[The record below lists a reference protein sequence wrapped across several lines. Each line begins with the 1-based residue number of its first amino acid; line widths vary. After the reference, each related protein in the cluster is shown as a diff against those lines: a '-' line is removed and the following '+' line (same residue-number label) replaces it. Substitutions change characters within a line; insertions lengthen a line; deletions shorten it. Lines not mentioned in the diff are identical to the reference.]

1 MNRRARMLEA
11 LGVSNE
17 WRLRGVEPVEPAA
30 VAVVEAEAADMG
42 PVAGTVELAVADAL
56 APRIEAPPVAVAE
69 VVPVAAPAAAA
80 VATVAEVPIEPIEP
94 IDPVAPRAQRIAAFD
109 WAQLEAAVSGCT
121 ACKLCER
128 RTQTVFGVGDRQAD
142 WMLIGEAPGEQ
153 EDRQGEPFVGQ
164 AGKLLDSMLRAIGLS
179 RETGVFIANV
189 LKCRPPG
196 NRDPEPDEVAM
207 CDPYLKRQIALIKPR
222 VIIVLG
228 RFAAQSLLQTQTP
241 VGKLRGKVH
250 EVDGVPVVVTY
261 HPAYLLRTLTDKAR
275 AWEDLCLARK
285 VYTERGGA

>member
-17 WRLRGVEPVEPAA
+17 WKLRGVEPPAA
-30 VAVVEAEAADMG
+30 PAIEAEMAEM
-42 PVAGTVELAVADAL
+42 VEVAVADEPAPFIIEPSVVEPRAVVSEAQPPMAL
-56 APRIEAPPVAVAE
+56 AAAPVADISVAPE
-69 VVPVAAPAAAA
+69 L
-80 VATVAEVPIEPIEP
+80 
-94 IDPVAPRAQRIAAFD
+94 PRAQRIAAFD

-128 RTQTVFGVGDRQAD
+128 RTQTVFGVGDRQAE

-164 AGKLLDSMLRAIGLS
+164 AGKLLDSMLRAVGLS

-207 CDPYLKRQIALIKPR
+207 CDPYLKRQIALVKPR

>member
-17 WRLRGVEPVEPAA
+17 WHLRGVEPVEPA
-30 VAVVEAEAADMG
+30 EAADMA
-42 PVAGTVELAVADAL
+42 PVAGTVELAVADAP

-80 VATVAEVPIEPIEP
+80 VATVAEVPIEPI
-94 IDPVAPRAQRIAAFD
+94 DSVAPRAQRIAAFD

>member
-30 VAVVEAEAADMG
+30 AAVVEAEAADMA

-56 APRIEAPPVAVAE
+56 APRIEASLVAVAE
-69 VVPVAAPAAAA
+69 VVPVAVPAAAAAAA
-80 VATVAEVPIEPIEP
+80 VATVADDP
-94 IDPVAPRAQRIAAFD
+94 IDLVAPRAQRIAAFD

-128 RTQTVFGVGDRQAD
+128 RTQTVFGVGDCQAD

-285 VYTERGGA
+285 IYTGRGGA

>member
-17 WRLRGVEPVEPAA
+17 WRLRGVEPAA
-30 VAVVEAEAADMG
+30 VAVAEAEAADMV
-42 PVAGTVELAVADAL
+42 PIAGAVEAAVADAP
-56 APRIEAPPVAVAE
+56 APRIEASPVVVAE
-69 VVPVAAPAAAA
+69 VVPVAAPAAA
-80 VATVAEVPIEPIEP
+80 VATVADVPTDSTDST
-94 IDPVAPRAQRIAAFD
+94 DPVAPRAQRIAAFD

-222 VIIVLG
+222 VIVVLG

-285 VYTERGGA
+285 VYTERGGV

>member
-17 WRLRGVEPVEPAA
+17 WRLRGVEPAA
-30 VAVVEAEAADMG
+30 VAVVEAEAADMV
-42 PVAGTVELAVADAL
+42 PIAGAVEAAVADAP
-56 APRIEAPPVAVAE
+56 APRIEASPVVVAE
-69 VVPVAAPAAAA
+69 VVPVAAPAAA
-80 VATVAEVPIEPIEP
+80 VATVADVPTDSTDST
-94 IDPVAPRAQRIAAFD
+94 DPVAPRAQRIAAFD

-179 RETGVFIANV
+179 RETDVFIANV

-222 VIIVLG
+222 VIVVLG

-285 VYTERGGA
+285 VYTERGGV

>member
-17 WRLRGVEPVEPAA
+17 WRLRGVEPAA
-30 VAVVEAEAADMG
+30 VAVVQAEAADMV
-42 PVAGTVELAVADAL
+42 PIAGAVEAAVADAP
-56 APRIEAPPVAVAE
+56 APRIEASPVVVAE

-80 VATVAEVPIEPIEP
+80 AAATVADVPTDST
-94 IDPVAPRAQRIAAFD
+94 DPVAPRTQRIAAFD

-222 VIIVLG
+222 VIVVLG

-285 VYTERGGA
+285 VYAERGGV

>member
-17 WRLRGVEPVEPAA
+17 WRLRGVEPAA
-30 VAVVEAEAADMG
+30 VAVVEAEAADMV
-42 PVAGTVELAVADAL
+42 PIAGAVEAAVADAP
-56 APRIEAPPVAVAE
+56 APRIEASPVVVAE

-80 VATVAEVPIEPIEP
+80 AATVADVPTDSTDST
-94 IDPVAPRAQRIAAFD
+94 DPVAPRTQRIAAFD

-222 VIIVLG
+222 VIVVLG

-285 VYTERGGA
+285 VYAERGGV

>member
-17 WRLRGVEPVEPAA
+17 WRLRGVEPPAA
-30 VAVVEAEAADMG
+30 PAIEAER
-42 PVAGTVELAVADAL
+42 VEVAVADEP
-56 APRIEAPPVAVAE
+56 APFIIEPPVIEPRVVVSEAEPPPMAPPAA
-69 VVPVAAPAAAA
+69 PVAD
-80 VATVAEVPIEPIEP
+80 I
-94 IDPVAPRAQRIAAFD
+94 PVAPELPRAQRIAAFD

-164 AGKLLDSMLRAIGLS
+164 AGKLLDSMLRAVGLS

-207 CDPYLKRQIALIKPR
+207 CDPYLKRQIALVKPR

-228 RFAAQSLLQTQTP
+228 RFPAQSLLQTQTP
-241 VGKLRGKVH
+241 VGKLRGRVH

-285 VYTERGGA
+285 VYAERGGA

>member
-17 WRLRGVEPVEPAA
+17 WRLRGVEAPAA
-30 VAVVEAEAADMG
+30 AVVEAEVAEVIELVEPAMADE
-42 PVAGTVELAVADAL
+42 PAPLIAPPIAVADV
-56 APRIEAPPVAVAE
+56 APPVALA
-69 VVPVAAPAAAA
+69 AAP
-80 VATVAEVPIEPIEP
+80 VAEVPV
-94 IDPVAPRAQRIAAFD
+94 DPALPRAQRIAAFD

-207 CDPYLKRQIALIKPR
+207 CDPYLKRQIALVKPR

-285 VYTERGGA
+285 VYVERGGA

>member
-17 WRLRGVEPVEPAA
+17 WRLRGVEPVEPA
-30 VAVVEAEAADMG
+30 EAADMA

-69 VVPVAAPAAAA
+69 VVPVAAPAAVA
-80 VATVAEVPIEPIEP
+80 VAAAAAAAAAAVAEVPIEPI
-94 IDPVAPRAQRIAAFD
+94 DPVVPRAQRIAAFD

>member
-17 WRLRGVEPVEPAA
+17 WRLRGVEPAA
-30 VAVVEAEAADMG
+30 VAVVEAEAADMV
-42 PVAGTVELAVADAL
+42 PIAGAVEAAVADAP
-56 APRIEAPPVAVAE
+56 APRIEASPVVVAE
-69 VVPVAAPAAAA
+69 VVLVAAPAAAA
-80 VATVAEVPIEPIEP
+80 ATVADVPTDSTDST
-94 IDPVAPRAQRIAAFD
+94 DPVAPRAQRIAAFD

-222 VIIVLG
+222 VIVVLG

-275 AWEDLCLARK
+275 AWEDLCLASK
-285 VYTERGGA
+285 VYTERGGV

>member
-1 MNRRARMLEA
+1 MNRRSRMLEA
-11 LGVSNE
+11 LGVSTE
-17 WRLRGVEPVEPAA
+17 WTLRGTVPVAQ
-30 VAVVEAEAADMG
+30 EAAD
-42 PVAGTVELAVADAL
+42 VE
-56 APRIEAPPVAVAE
+56 VAVAE
-69 VVPVAAPAAAA
+69 PVGIAAETTVAAVAAEPLVTQVEVPVADASS
-80 VATVAEVPIEPIEP
+80 ESI
-94 IDPVAPRAQRIAAFD
+94 APRAERIAAFD

-121 ACKLCER
+121 SCKLCER
-128 RTQTVFGVGDRQAD
+128 RTQTVFGVGDRQAE

-153 EDRQGEPFVGQ
+153 EDKQGEPFVGQ
-164 AGKLLDSMLRAIGLS
+164 AGKLLDSMLRSIGLA
-179 RETGVFIANV
+179 RERGVFIANV

-207 CDPYLKRQIALIKPR
+207 CDPYLKRQIALVKPR
-222 VIIVLG
+222 VIVVLG

-250 EVDGVPVVVTY
+250 EVEGVPVVVTY

-285 VYTERGGA
+285 VYAERA

>member
-17 WRLRGVEPVEPAA
+17 WRLRGVELPAA
-30 VAVVEAEAADMG
+30 AVVEAEAAER
-42 PVAGTVELAVADAL
+42 VEAVVADAP
-56 APRIEAPPVAVAE
+56 APLIEPPVAVAE
-69 VVPVAAPAAAA
+69 VVPPVAPAAAP
-80 VATVAEVPIEPIEP
+80 VAEIPA
-94 IDPVAPRAQRIAAFD
+94 DSALPRAQRIAAFD

-179 RETGVFIANV
+179 RERGVFIANV

-207 CDPYLKRQIALIKPR
+207 CDPYLKRQIALVKPR

-285 VYTERGGA
+285 VYAERGGA

>member
-17 WRLRGVEPVEPAA
+17 WRLRGVEPAA
-30 VAVVEAEAADMG
+30 VAVVEAEAADMV
-42 PVAGTVELAVADAL
+42 PIAGAVEAAVADAP
-56 APRIEAPPVAVAE
+56 APRIEASPVVVAE
-69 VVPVAAPAAAA
+69 VVPVAAPAAA
-80 VATVAEVPIEPIEP
+80 VATVADVPTDSTDST
-94 IDPVAPRAQRIAAFD
+94 DPVAPRAQRIAAFD

-222 VIIVLG
+222 VIVVLG

-285 VYTERGGA
+285 VYAERGGV

>member
-30 VAVVEAEAADMG
+30 AAVVEAEAADMA

-56 APRIEAPPVAVAE
+56 APRIEASLVAVAE
-69 VVPVAAPAAAA
+69 VVPVAVPAAAAA
-80 VATVAEVPIEPIEP
+80 VATVADDP
-94 IDPVAPRAQRIAAFD
+94 IDLVAPRAQRIAAFD

-285 VYTERGGA
+285 IYTGRGGA

>member
-17 WRLRGVEPVEPAA
+17 WRLRGVEPAA
-30 VAVVEAEAADMG
+30 VAVVEAEAADMV
-42 PVAGTVELAVADAL
+42 PIAGAVEAAVADAP
-56 APRIEAPPVAVAE
+56 APRIEASPVVVAE
-69 VVPVAAPAAAA
+69 VVPVAAPAAA
-80 VATVAEVPIEPIEP
+80 VATVADVPTDSTDST
-94 IDPVAPRAQRIAAFD
+94 DPVAPRAQRIAAFD

-179 RETGVFIANV
+179 RETDVFIANV

-222 VIIVLG
+222 VIVVLG

-285 VYTERGGA
+285 VYTEHGGV

>member
-1 MNRRARMLEA
+1 MLEA

-17 WRLRGVEPVEPAA
+17 WRLRGVEPPA
-30 VAVVEAEAADMG
+30 VAVVEAEAADMA
-42 PVAGTVELAVADAL
+42 PVVGAVEVAVADAP
-56 APRIEAPPVAVAE
+56 APRIEASPVAVAE
-69 VVPVAAPAAAA
+69 VVPVAAPAAA
-80 VATVAEVPIEPIEP
+80 VATVADVPI
-94 IDPVAPRAQRIAAFD
+94 DSVAPRAQRIAAFD

-222 VIIVLG
+222 VIVVLG

-285 VYTERGGA
+285 VYAERGGV

>member
-17 WRLRGVEPVEPAA
+17 WRLRGVEPAA
-30 VAVVEAEAADMG
+30 VAVVEAEAADMV
-42 PVAGTVELAVADAL
+42 PIAGAVEAAVADAP
-56 APRIEAPPVAVAE
+56 APRIEASPVVVAE

-80 VATVAEVPIEPIEP
+80 AATVADVPTDSTDST
-94 IDPVAPRAQRIAAFD
+94 DPVAPRAQRIAAFD

-222 VIIVLG
+222 VIVVLG

-285 VYTERGGA
+285 VYTERGGV

>member
-17 WRLRGVEPVEPAA
+17 WRLRGVEPVEPA
-30 VAVVEAEAADMG
+30 EAADMA
-42 PVAGTVELAVADAL
+42 PVAGTVELAVADAP

-69 VVPVAAPAAAA
+69 VVPVAAPAAVAVAAAA

>member
-17 WRLRGVEPVEPAA
+17 WMLRGAEPVHAVEPVELAEAEVVEVAVAEPVVTEAA
-30 VAVVEAEAADMG
+30 VAVPEPVIARAEA
-42 PVAGTVELAVADAL
+42 P
-56 APRIEAPPVAVAE
+56 E
-69 VVPVAAPAAAA
+69 VVGVPSD
-80 VATVAEVPIEPIEP
+80 ATV
-94 IDPVAPRAQRIAAFD
+94 PRAQRIAAFD
-109 WAQLEAAVSGCT
+109 WAQLEEAVSNCT
-121 ACKLCER
+121 SCKLCER
-128 RTQTVFGVGDRQAD
+128 RTNTVFGVGDRQAE

-153 EDRQGEPFVGQ
+153 EDKQGEPFVGQ

-196 NRDPEPDEVAM
+196 NRDPEPDEAAM
-207 CDPYLKRQIALIKPR
+207 CDPYLKRQIALVKPR
-222 VIIVLG
+222 VIVVLG
-228 RFAAQSLLQTQTP
+228 RVAAQNLLQTQTP

-285 VYTERGGA
+285 VYAERGGR